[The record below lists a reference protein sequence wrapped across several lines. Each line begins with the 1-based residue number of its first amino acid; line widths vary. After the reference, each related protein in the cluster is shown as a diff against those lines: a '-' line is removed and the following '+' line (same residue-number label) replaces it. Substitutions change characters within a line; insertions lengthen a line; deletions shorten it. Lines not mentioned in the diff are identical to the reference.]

1 MSVTNG
7 LDFKNCNIGNLL
19 TNMYYY
25 ILDKD
30 MIHADN
36 NTNTSVYGYVPNI
49 QSISF
54 QPFADTEDF
63 EIIKSEFNTEK
74 FSDLSGAMPYV
85 YRIKSQINKR
95 KTLKEVELFKTKT
108 RLREESKLQF
118 YPYRYFLICDYINPP
133 LLIKPQLVE
142 TSDNKLKLNDET
154 KKIFQENN
162 IEVPSISTSFYQ
174 LLKRPGI
181 SIQFINKLVDFNY
194 PEAVLEQVEI
204 STKYEGYI
212 VKTNKEIEKMLKLE
226 SKQIPKDIDYSKVT
240 NLASE
245 ARQKLE
251 KIRPKTIGQATRISG
266 VNPADI
272 SILTIYLRKEYPHE

>member
-1 MSVTNG
+1 MIKQKLSFS
-7 LDFKNCNIGNLL
+7 FKKSLTSSSFIVLLNLL
-19 TNMYYY
+19 
-25 ILDKD
+25 IW
-30 MIHADN
+30 
-36 NTNTSVYGYVPNI
+36 
-49 QSISF
+49 SIISLVGF
-54 QPFADTEDF
+54 VKYLTWTE
-63 EIIKSEFNTEK
+63 SE
-74 FSDLSGAMPYV
+74 SS
-85 YRIKSQINKR
+85 
-95 KTLKEVELFKTKT
+95 
-108 RLREESKLQF
+108 
-118 YPYRYFLICDYINPP
+118 
-133 LLIKPQLVE
+133 
-142 TSDNKLKLNDET
+142 
-154 KKIFQENN
+154 
-162 IEVPSISTSFYQ
+162 
-174 LLKRPGI
+174 I

>member
-1 MSVTNG
+1 MLIISNWY
-7 LDFKNCNIGNLL
+7 IELL
-19 TNMYYY
+19 Y
-25 ILDKD
+25 L
-30 MIHADN
+30 
-36 NTNTSVYGYVPNI
+36 
-49 QSISF
+49 
-54 QPFADTEDF
+54 
-63 EIIKSEFNTEK
+63 
-74 FSDLSGAMPYV
+74 
-85 YRIKSQINKR
+85 
-95 KTLKEVELFKTKT
+95 
-108 RLREESKLQF
+108 
-118 YPYRYFLICDYINPP
+118 
-133 LLIKPQLVE
+133 
-142 TSDNKLKLNDET
+142 
-154 KKIFQENN
+154 
-162 IEVPSISTSFYQ
+162 
-174 LLKRPGI
+174 

-194 PEAVLEQVEI
+194 PEDVLEQVEI

>member
-1 MSVTNG
+1 M
-7 LDFKNCNIGNLL
+7 L
-19 TNMYYY
+19 TSRAEFRL
-25 ILDKD
+25 ILRHDN
-30 MIHADN
+30 AD
-36 NTNTSVYGYVPNI
+36 
-49 QSISF
+49 
-54 QPFADTEDF
+54 
-63 EIIKSEFNTEK
+63 
-74 FSDLSGAMPYV
+74 L
-85 YRIKSQINKR
+85 
-95 KTLKEVELFKTKT
+95 
-108 RLREESKLQF
+108 RLRDLAYKAGTISQEQYDNLNLKKQQIQELTKILQ
-118 YPYRYFLICDYINPP
+118 
-133 LLIKPQLVE
+133 
-142 TSDNKLKLNDET
+142 DNKLKLNDET

-162 IEVPSISTSFYQ
+162 IEVPIISTSFYQ